1 MLLILGHTH
10 TLTHTLH
17 DSLPPHTTA
26 PFCKASA
33 QIRVCICPPSLAA
46 NSTVTKLIS
55 SIWFWHVFSLA
66 CVVFH
71 VVCEK
76 CAFDFFSLM
85 TMLTNYCHWDSEEFL
100 WDHSR
105 VYLHPLYKFSQM
117 LDVFSSWFHWFT
129 TAWGLNISQIPQ
141 NLENLTEYAFNRT
154 YCFFPGLLFF

>member
-26 PFCKASA
+26 PFCKASV

-105 VYLHPLYKFSQM
+105 VYLHPLYKFFA
-117 LDVFSSWFHWFT
+117 DVWCFLILVSLIYHDMRVKYILNT
-129 TAWGLNISQIPQ
+129 TKCR
-141 NLENLTEYAFNRT
+141 EFNRIR
-154 YCFFPGLLFF
+154 L